1 MLLAGLVLSLSPV
14 HAQSGDPGAWDPQ
27 AAAAYLDKRADWWSG
42 WETAAR
48 ESGTFC
54 LSCHTTA
61 PYGLARPMLRPAG
74 HASEA
79 TQYERAVLESAT
91 TRVTH
96 WAEIGPFYTDERHG
110 PPKTSQSRGTEAI
123 LNALILAQHDARRGV
138 LSDRTLQAFDN
149 LWALQ
154 QTEGA
159 AAGAW
164 PWLHFNLAPWESDE
178 GPYHGAALAA
188 VAVGLAPDGYGA
200 RSEIQDNVARLGDYL
215 RQQLDS
221 QPPFNRAM
229 ALWASGALPDLLA
242 DAQRQVIVDEI
253 VGLQREDGGLE
264 PAVAR
269 NLVPAGRDTPRH
281 EERRV
286 RDGAGHVRAAAG
298 RATPRSRCGRGRPR
312 LARAK
317 PGRRRILACLVTQP
331 KARSG
336 VGPRPLHA
344 RCRDR
349 LRRAGPDGGRGLS
362 NSHSCPR
369 PALAARGETP
379 ATFER

>member
-96 WAEIGPFYTDERHG
+96 WAEIDPFYTDERHG

-253 VGLQREDGGLE
+253 VGLQREDGGWSLPSLGTWSRRDE
-264 PAVAR
+264 TRLDTKSDGYATGLVTFALQQAGLPRDHNAVAGGLGWLAR
-269 NLVPAGRDTPRH
+269 NQDADGSWPASSLNRKHDPAS
-281 EERRV
+281 
-286 RDGAGHVRAAAG
+286 D
-298 RATPRSRCGRGRPR
+298 RGRFMR
-312 LARAK
+312 DAGTAYAVLA
-317 PGRRRILACLVTQP
+317 LT
-331 KARSG
+331 
-336 VGPRPLHA
+336 
-344 RCRDR
+344 
-349 LRRAGPDGGRGLS
+349 AGED
-362 NSHSCPR
+362 
-369 PALAARGETP
+369 
-379 ATFER
+379 